1 MEGCRGAV
9 AVHEHQVPAL
19 GGEESVFR
27 YRVWVPIAVPAD
39 VAQRGQVIRSLPRVD
54 KGNSRIE
61 PTTWHPRF
69 GASESNLCIVLSLD
83 NGQGVM
89 RFFWD

>member
-1 MEGCRGAV
+1 MVEDSIDGPHSSAEARFHLHPAVELSPETNDVIGRGV
-9 AVHEHQVPAL
+9 LP
-19 GGEESVFR
+19 GGRIIS
-27 YRVWVPIAVPAD
+27 W
-39 VAQRGQVIRSLPRVD
+39 RVD